1 MSLYVY
7 DRVFGL
13 ENHFKLKKYI
23 NAISSGLISKRHSH
37 PSLTYCIICAD
48 ALQYEFCARRYKLI
62 DETYTFHTLH
72 TLSII

>member
-1 MSLYVY
+1 MFLYAY
-7 DRVFGL
+7 DQVLGL
-13 ENHFKLKKYI
+13 KNNFEFKKYI
-23 NAISSGLISKRHSH
+23 NAISSALISKRHLH

-72 TLSII
+72 KLSII